1 MDGLQAAGQPKEGKS
16 RYTTVRPAGSG
27 AGWIWTGTND
37 GTADGHVS
45 ELYLRANFSTAP
57 VPEPATL
64 LLLGS
69 GLVGLAG
76 FRRKKFKKKK

>member
-1 MDGLQAAGQPKEGKS
+1 MKKS
-16 RYTTVRPAGSG
+16 MGVSAWVVTDTT
-27 AGWIWTGTND
+27 
-37 GTADGHVS
+37 
-45 ELYLRANFSTAP
+45 P

-76 FRRKKFKKKK
+76 FRRKFKEN